1 MGIFDKVK
9 KTTISSRRTEERLY
23 ELALEEVENGEI
35 RKGLFAKAIAKAD
48 GDKEKADGIY
58 LNLRVQSMLD
68 DIESEK
74 IRLKE
79 QALFDSANVISHE
92 FKPKIK
98 KRNSLWEECVELLG
112 LKGYE
117 LHKSDSGEYL
127 IGNKDN
133 PIYSS
138 KKLGDIR
145 AEAMKL
151 KRQI

>member
-98 KRNSLWEECVELLG
+98 KRNSLWEECVELFG
-112 LKGYE
+112 F
-117 LHKSDSGEYL
+117 
-127 IGNKDN
+127 
-133 PIYSS
+133 
-138 KKLGDIR
+138 
-145 AEAMKL
+145 
-151 KRQI
+151 KRI